1 MLEIVVMKGGGGGG
15 ETLWFVCVC
24 VTERVG
30 ESGSTVL

>member
-1 MLEIVVMKGGGGGG
+1 MLEIVVMKGGGGGRN
-15 ETLWFVCVC
+15 TLVCVCVC

>member
-1 MLEIVVMKGGGGGG
+1 MLEIVVMKGGGG